1 MMPNRKLRTRQIT
14 AMGGKTLSW
23 YTNQQSLNLSIANR
37 GKWCDVT
44 LYSEEVEE
52 LIAELSAALSE
63 LQEREDAN
71 G

>member
-1 MMPNRKLRTRQIT
+1 
-14 AMGGKTLSW
+14 MGGKTLSW